1 MASIRELVEA
11 IRARSGVEAAVV
23 LGRDGLLIDGHAQ
36 QGVDAEDLA
45 ARIPSVVS
53 PADEIGTAFGRGALT
68 TAVLEYE
75 QGYTVIASMSDE
87 ALLVVLLRP
96 DADLAPLLHELRR
109 NRQHLAALV

>member
-11 IRARSGVEAAVV
+11 IRARTGVEAAVV

-36 QGVDAEDLA
+36 HGVDAEDLA
-45 ARIPSVVS
+45 ARIPAVVS
-53 PADEIGTAFGRGALT
+53 PADDIGSAFGRGALA
-68 TAVLEYE
+68 TAVLEHA
-75 QGYTVIASMSDE
+75 QGFTVISAMSDE

-109 NRQHLAALV
+109 NRRHLAALV